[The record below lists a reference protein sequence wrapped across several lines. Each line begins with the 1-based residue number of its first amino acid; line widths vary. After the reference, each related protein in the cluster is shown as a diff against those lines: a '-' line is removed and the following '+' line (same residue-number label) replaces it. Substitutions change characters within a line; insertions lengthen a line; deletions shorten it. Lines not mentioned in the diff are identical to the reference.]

1 MVIKTATILVLAYDN
16 NNIIRALTQRR
27 SSIENIGTHK
37 VEIPGGHIDDT
48 DISPKHGVVR
58 ELYEE
63 TGLNVNVENVRKLF
77 KDRNHGIYYTF
88 LDEKCNNVII
98 PGSKINHSEISR
110 KPPKYGIS
118 FNNSD
123 KRYKWYNL
131 FDFRI
136 DNDLWH
142 YTKKTIDFANKINI
156 FK

>member
-77 KDRNHGIYYTF
+77 KDRNHGIYYTI
-88 LDEKCNNVII
+88 LDKKCNN
-98 PGSKINHSEISR
+98 KQ
-110 KPPKYGIS
+110 
-118 FNNSD
+118 
-123 KRYKWYNL
+123 L
-131 FDFRI
+131 
-136 DNDLWH
+136 L
-142 YTKKTIDFANKINI
+142 
-156 FK
+156 